1 MALSFFKS
9 PEELRDERA
18 KLIGG
23 VKNIFV
29 NIQTG
34 RKALKKKVSLFM
46 DLPTKERI
54 QEERQQTL
62 VPKELKKIQTQ
73 RSRERDFPLVQVGE
87 DSFVDP
93 IGAIGALRKVG
104 LGVASKALRTGARE
118 VFRSAEKLSGKIVK
132 KSAKQK
138 AVVPIDYFK
147 DLSKF
152 PHDSANLVTE
162 VLDEGSEKLFRQ
174 IVPKKEA
181 FKAFEDAFDDVA
193 YTKGYEAARQ
203 NRILT
208 SLEDNNF
215 IYKNW
220 TEVPENLTV
229 YRGALK
235 GQKID
240 GDFIN
245 VTFDKNVA
253 EEFAGKNGEITTYTI
268 QKNNIRWVNQGFL
281 SGNESEVIVEPHS
294 LQKLSNIVKK
304 KTPEIFTG
312 IKDSFKIHPDGFVEF
327 FDDGM
332 KIFSQKV
339 DDLKYIQEANK
350 ANLDEVLTLF
360 DRSKGRVYNEVQ
372 LKSLKNSYPENFNP
386 DGTIT
391 LFRGGPIREGVN
403 SYTFSKADAEGFG
416 NFGFGSAR
424 GTGGSLNEVTVK
436 PKDIRAI
443 INGEEVLTSKV
454 QTLFTGTKDL
464 STRLLE
470 EFRGLPASI
479 KTGRFNEI
487 INKAKKSGIK
497 QADEDLVR
505 ASAVIEN
512 GKVNLTKTG
521 QKIEEQLVPLT
532 PTRVINPPPEN
543 KVGKQFLMEGE
554 YVETVFQ
561 SPVKNSAGDIHY
573 GVPGVYDEAA
583 GATAYPIKEGQES
596 FPNYFGH
603 NRKVILPDGKGVQY
617 LEWQSDLMQK
627 GRFTDESV
635 RIKTEGDSLY
645 GSAVDELERIMD
657 AGPTTQIDITDAYI
671 NSQYKRFFTSSERKD
686 FNKLLKE
693 GEDPGAESV
702 LKRVQEGLRKE
713 FGKTESSLK
722 SLEVYNS
729 NDPLAQLRIFRDD
742 LKRQAQQGKEYIL
755 TPKGKTA
762 MKIEGLGTE
771 TNFVRKE
778 IGESGFSTTLTKENM
793 KVGDE
798 ILQSGFDAMR
808 DGPREEAVNVI
819 TEVLGE
825 GKFKTASKNE
835 AERWLKITAQRQLS
849 KEGIEL
855 GIPQYDTLLQE
866 QQAEIF
872 KSDYSHLPDV
882 LSEVRD
888 ISGTI
893 DKKHFVYKLNETA
906 IPEEARKLGLKITD
920 HHHSWRGASRGEFWR
935 IDGIQSLKDKPSL
948 ALGSAQIGTL
958 LKTTGAIGAGLGIGF
973 GASQVAEKTSFGE
986 SKPETFARKERFQT
1000 SEKTFTEPFIG
1011 TNYDP
1016 LDPSQTRPDSAPEDI
1031 GKGSALVMM
1040 TEDMVAVPRRQG
1052 TIDQEKLVIPYG
1064 SVIYV
1069 PQFDRKFLVAD
1080 TMKKKYNG
1088 QSKIDFVT
1096 LGKGKQIDPKFN
1108 IDLDDVVLVKKGEGT
1123 KKSVRDFVKS
1133 GEWKKE
1139 LELPFKTRNFEKVK

>member
-34 RKALKKKVSLFM
+34 RKAFNKLTSFSGQ
-46 DLPTKERI
+46 DRI
-54 QEERQQTL
+54 QEEAKQTL
-62 VPKELKKIQTQ
+62 LPEELARRRRK
-73 RSRERDFPLVQVGE
+73 RSSETLSIPLTKNTDFLLGGV
-87 DSFVDP
+87 
-93 IGAIGALRKVG
+93 GALRKVG

-304 KTPEIFTG
+304 KTPELFTG
-312 IKDSFKIHPDGFVEF
+312 LKDSFKIHPDGFVEF

-532 PTRVINPPPEN
+532 PT
-543 KVGKQFLMEGE
+543 KVQTPRHQGVGSQFMQEGE

-561 SPVKNSAGDIHY
+561 SPVKNTAGEKHY
-573 GVPGVYDEAA
+573 RGRFANTELEDVNGNVVRGAKTNFPG
-583 GATAYPIKEGQES
+583 
-596 FPNYFGH
+596 YFAH

-617 LEWQSDLMQK
+617 IEWQSDLFQGGTFNRQRPGFNQTKESIRANIEALK
-627 GRFTDESV
+627 GT
-635 RIKTEGDSLY
+635 T
-645 GSAVDELERIMD
+645 VDVTNRKLVSQWSHTQRQQHQTLSKELARMIELDR
-657 AGPTTQIDITDAYI
+657 
-671 NSQYKRFFTSSERKD
+671 
-686 FNKLLKE
+686 
-693 GEDPGAESV
+693 
-702 LKRVQEGLRKE
+702 
-713 FGKTESSLK
+713 
-722 SLEVYNS
+722 LEVYNS
-729 NDPLAQLRIFRDD
+729 NDPLAHLRMVREE
-742 LKRQAQQGKEYIL
+742 LKNQAKNGIEYIF

-762 MKIEGLGTE
+762 MKIEG
-771 TNFVRKE
+771 
-778 IGESGFSTTLTKENM
+778 IGGSEGGNPWFLPRNVE
-793 KVGDE
+793 
-798 ILQSGFDAMR
+798 GFD
-808 DGPREEAVNVI
+808 VNLRSSMLEPGLEISRGLPSENDRWII
-819 TEVLGE
+819 TEVLGD
-825 GKFKTASKNE
+825 GKFRAVTTSNLE
-835 AERWLKITAQRQLS
+835 AN
-849 KEGIEL
+849 IEHF
-855 GIPQYDTLLQE
+855 Q
-866 QQAEIF
+866 
-872 KSDYSHLPDV
+872 PDV
-882 LSEVRD
+882 RWKSIVMPDGQKTNYLTHHTETFD

-893 DKKHFVYKLNETA
+893 DTKHFVFKLNEKA

-920 HHHSWRGASRGEFWR
+920 QGEFWR